1 MSSAVRSIRFLPI
14 SDSKDRQ
21 RHSDGEVFY
30 DRQANTLRVYNGNVP
45 GGFKLATDSYVNSQ
59 GFVTSSALTWNNIS
73 SKPTFSTVA
82 TSGSYNDLTD
92 KPTLFSGSYNDLTD
106 KPAGADLTGYATE
119 TYVNTAV
126 SNLIDA
132 APTTL
137 NTLNELAAALGD
149 DANFATTVSTAIGT
163 KEPAIAAGT
172 TAQYW
177 RGDKTWQTLDKTAV
191 GLANVTNESK
201 ATMFTSPTFT
211 GTTTLQQAIEVLN
224 TKTGATGTVIH
235 DFSTGAIWYHSSIAA
250 NFTANFTNIPVTDK
264 RIIVCTLIL
273 NQSAAAYI
281 PSGLEIDGAAQTINW
296 LGGSVPVGSANKKD
310 IVSFTIIRSA
320 LTWTVLGSLSSYG

>member
-1 MSSAVRSIRFLPI
+1 MSLNFPLNPI
-14 SDSKDRQ
+14 VGQQYTLNNTTWVWTGNTWDIES
-21 RHSDGEVFY
+21 ETTPVF
-30 DRQANTLRVYNGNVP
+30 TTVT
-45 GGFKLATDSYVNSQ
+45 ATNFIGSGSLLTDISFDNLVN
-59 GFVTSSALTWNNIS
+59 
-73 SKPTFSTVA
+73 KPTPF
-82 TSGSYNDLTD
+82 SGSYNDLTD
-92 KPTLFSGSYNDLTD
+92 KPTIPSL
-106 KPAGADLTGYATE
+106 AGYATE

-126 SNLIDA
+126 SNLVDA